1 MTVRINMIKLA
12 MIEITYSKWEYL
24 FKIQDHSA
32 GTAATQ
38 ILSQSLARDILW
50 VARTEYLAAVI
61 L

>member
-1 MTVRINMIKLA
+1 MIKLA